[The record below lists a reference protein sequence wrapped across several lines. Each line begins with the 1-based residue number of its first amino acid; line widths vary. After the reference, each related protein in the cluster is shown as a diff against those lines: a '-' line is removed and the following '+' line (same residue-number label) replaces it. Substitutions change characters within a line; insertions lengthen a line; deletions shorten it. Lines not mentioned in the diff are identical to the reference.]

1 MLKKKNSHEMLREF
15 HLNYLRNLRGD
26 LKKAFSIPW
35 EHKLSLPQLARRGGP
50 SPGVTLA
57 GLVYRQ

>member
-1 MLKKKNSHEMLREF
+1 MLREF